1 MNLKKLLNI
10 NKKIILASKSPR
22 RKILLEQMGL
32 EFLVIASDFD
42 ESALHNENPSQ
53 YVTELARG
61 KAEFIANSI
70 DYDAIVI
77 GSDTTVYFG
86 GKYLNKPDDEQHAK
100 EMLRKLSDNWHS
112 VFSGI
117 CVINTKTKNIRTDYS
132 ETKVKFRE
140 LSDDEINAYVESGS
154 PLDKAGAYG
163 IQDDFG
169 AVFVEKIEGD
179 FYNVVGLPL
188 VKLFQ
193 LLKSI

>member
-10 NKKIILASKSPR
+10 NKKIILASQSPR

-42 ESALHNENPSQ
+42 ESELYNEIPSE

-61 KAEFIANSI
+61 KAEFVARYI
-70 DYDAIVI
+70 DYPAIII
-77 GSDTTVYFG
+77 GSDTTVYFENN
-86 GKYLNKPDDEQHAK
+86 YLNKPNDEEDAK
-100 EMLRKLSDNWHS
+100 NMLRKLSGGWHS

-117 CVINTKTKNIRTDYS
+117 CVIDTESGKIKKDYS

-140 LSDDEINAYVESGS
+140 LSGEEVDAYVASGS

-179 FYNVVGLPL
+179 FYNVVGLPI
-188 VKLFQ
+188 VKLFT